1 MKKRLRTLAFVMSL
15 GFAPLLLTP
24 VPAGAQYN
32 NNTADQRA
40 YQDGY
45 QDGVNDAQRNKPY
58 HTHDDQYHGDRLTAY
73 RQGYQEG
80 YNRSGYGQNGQYRR
94 DNDGDADDRAY
105 PTATG
110 PYGAYGGYS
119 QNEKDQRAYQNGYNK
134 GVRDAQHNR
143 AMKIDSDDYH
153 GDRLQAYRSGYE
165 QGYRSAAGYNT
176 HRNNG
181 HHHDDDDDR

>member
-1 MKKRLRTLAFVMSL
+1 MSI
-15 GFAPLLLTP
+15 GFAPLLLSP
-24 VPAGAQYN
+24 VPASAQYN
-32 NNTADQRA
+32 NNNADQKA

-45 QDGVNDAQRNKPY
+45 QDGVNDVQRNKPY
-58 HTHDDQYHGDRLTAY
+58 HTHDDQYHGDRLAAY

-80 YNRSGYGQNGQYRR
+80 YNRSAGYNQNGQGRR

-105 PTATG
+105 PNAT
-110 PYGAYGGYS
+110 GAYGGYS
-119 QNEKDQRAYQNGYNK
+119 QNQNDQRAYQNGYNK

-153 GDRLQAYRSGYE
+153 GNRLQAYRSGYE

-176 HRNNG
+176 NRNNG